1 MIVAASTS
9 VLLAACSQQRGST
22 PTAERTVVA
31 PSPATFASDG
41 IGQQGAIGDPAPQ
54 EVVEEPAQQGQLRDP
69 DVIFV
74 PTPEPVVQRMLTMAN
89 VGPND
94 VVYDLGC
101 GDGRIAISAARDFG
115 ARAVCVDI
123 DPKRIEEAR
132 ANVRKAGVEDKVEV
146 RHADLFQVDLSPAT
160 VVTLYLLES
169 LNLKLRPKL
178 QRELRDGARVVSQ
191 SFSMG
196 DWKPVSTD
204 TVSGTPVYLWKIEKN

>member
-1 MIVAASTS
+1 MVAASAS
-9 VLLAACSQQRGST
+9 ALLAACSAQGTEPAAPS
-22 PTAERTVVA
+22 VVA
-31 PSPATFASDG
+31 PSPATFAADG
-41 IGQQGAIGDPAPQ
+41 VGQRGAAEPDADEQVARGD
-54 EVVEEPAQQGQLRDP
+54 LRDP

-101 GDGRIAISAARDFG
+101 GDGRIAIAAARDFG
-115 ARAVCVDI
+115 ARSVCVDI
-123 DPKRIEEAR
+123 DPKRIEEATE
-132 ANVRKAGVEDKVEV
+132 NVRKAGVEDRVEV

-169 LNLKLRPKL
+169 LNEKLRPKL
-178 QRELRDGARVVSQ
+178 KRELRDGARVVSQ

-196 DWKPVSTD
+196 DWQPAATD
-204 TVSGTPVYLWKIEKN
+204 SVSGTPVYLWKIEKN